1 MNITTN
7 NKMRPILYWH
17 DLTAVEQNEFDWVT
31 GDIQN
36 SVRFVRYKGDVYPLE
51 EFMPLRTKSTDLANG
66 LDREPE
72 LANWQCSRSDSYFS
86 GLLIRYD
93 EDGENVVVGRYT
105 C

>member
-31 GDIQN
+31 GDIQD
-36 SVRFVRYKGDVYPLE
+36 SVRFVRYNGEVYPLE
-51 EFMPLRTKSTDLANG
+51 EFVPLRNSAAK
-66 LDREPE
+66 E
-72 LANWQCSRSDSYFS
+72 LPGWHCSRRGDSYFS

-93 EDGENVVVGRYT
+93 EGGENVVVGLYT